1 MSNEAL
7 NDIQKALNVIRNA
20 TDNEQYTTKVKALEL
35 ITQSLLSH
43 IQERGLVPRGRNLSK
58 KKASSN
64 MPKPLPIP
72 KSPNAPKA
80 PKSNNNPN
88 APMPTAKSRQVD
100 TPSPQVNRLI

>member
-1 MSNEAL
+1 
-7 NDIQKALNVIRNA
+7 
-20 TDNEQYTTKVKALEL
+20 
-35 ITQSLLSH
+35 
-43 IQERGLVPRGRNLSK
+43 
-58 KKASSN
+58 